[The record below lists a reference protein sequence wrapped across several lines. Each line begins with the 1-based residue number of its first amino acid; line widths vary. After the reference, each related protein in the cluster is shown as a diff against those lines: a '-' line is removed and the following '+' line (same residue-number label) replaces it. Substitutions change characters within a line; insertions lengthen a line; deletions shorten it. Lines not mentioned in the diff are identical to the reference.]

1 MNPSSLPLHLHV
13 PEPSGR
19 PGHGTDFSYL
29 RVAPAGAARKPP
41 IDVNAADSA
50 DLARS
55 LVRVLDDEG
64 RAIGP
69 WAPQVDTALLQRGL
83 RAMIRTRA
91 FDAKMLIAQRQKK
104 ISFYMQCLGEEAI
117 AIAHALALAPG
128 DMCFPT
134 YRQQG
139 LLLARDDID
148 MAEMICQLMSNSRD
162 PMKGRQLPVMYS
174 YKRAGFFSISGNLA
188 TQFIQAVGWGMA
200 SAIKGD
206 TKIASGWIGD
216 GATAEAD
223 FHTALTF
230 AHVYRAPVILNV
242 VNNQWAIST
251 FQAIAGGEA
260 TTFAAQGAGNG
271 IVSLRV
277 DGNDFL
283 AVLAVSRWAAER
295 ARRNLGATLIEWLT
309 YRAGAH
315 STSDDPSRYR
325 PADDAKRFPLG
336 DPIARLKQHLV
347 GIGAWSEVQ
356 HDEARKEY
364 EAEVNAALK
373 LAESYGG
380 ALLDGHT
387 PPIESMFE
395 DVYKDMPPH
404 LQEQLQQAR
413 AFAAAAAH
421 APAQGV

>member
-1 MNPSSLPLHLHV
+1 MNTGPLRLHV

-19 PGHGTDFSYL
+19 PGNETDFSYL
-29 RVAPAGAARKPP
+29 HLSRAGEVRRPPVDASPA
-41 IDVNAADSA
+41 DTS
-50 DLARS
+50 DLAYT
-55 LVRVLDDEG
+55 LVRVLDDDG
-64 RAIGP
+64 RAVGP
-69 WAPQVDTALLQRGL
+69 WAPQIETERLRHGL
-83 RAMIRTRA
+83 RAMIKTRA
-91 FDAKMLIAQRQKK
+91 FDARMLIAQRQKK

-117 AIAHALALAPG
+117 ATAHALALQDG

-139 LLLARDDID
+139 LLLTRDDIP
-148 MAEMICQLMSNSRD
+148 MVELICQLMSNERD
-162 PMKGRQLPVMYS
+162 PNKGRQLPVMYS

-188 TQFIQAVGWGMA
+188 TQFIQAVGWAMA

-206 TKIASGWIGD
+206 TRIASAWIGD

-223 FHTALTF
+223 FATALTF

-260 TTFAAQGAGNG
+260 TTFAARGVGCG
-271 IVSLRV
+271 IASLRV

-283 AVLAVSRWAAER
+283 AVYAASRWAAER
-295 ARRNLGATLIEWLT
+295 ARSNLGPTLIEWVT

-325 PADDAKRFPLG
+325 PADDWQHFPLG
-336 DPIARLKQHLV
+336 DPIARLKQHLI
-347 GIGAWSEVQ
+347 GLGAWSEQ
-356 HDEARKEY
+356 EHDETQKELD
-364 EAEVNAALK
+364 AQVSAALK
-373 LAESYGG
+373 EAESYGT
-380 ALLDGHT
+380 LLDGHI
-387 PPIESMFE
+387 PPLASMFE

-404 LQEQLQQAR
+404 LREQLRQA
-413 AFAAAAAH
+413 
-421 APAQGV
+421 GG